1 MIRLPGLEAHGESGF
16 GRDSEGNL
24 VTFLTGPDG
33 AVVAFQPTEDG
44 AGRVRRG
51 LLRAFEDMSPA
62 GRGIYYSVLNG
73 GVLDD
78 DYSGSP
84 LVDIINS
91 SSVVPIREVPGFEHV

>member
-1 MIRLPGLEAHGESGF
+1 
-16 GRDSEGNL
+16 
-24 VTFLTGPDG
+24 
-33 AVVAFQPTEDG
+33 
-44 AGRVRRG
+44 
-51 LLRAFEDMSPA
+51 MSPA